1 MGHLT
6 MAKTSLKSLNLD
18 EVVFIP
24 CGNPPHKEQNSIWDA
39 KFRLDMTKLLIEDEI
54 GLSVSDMEIQS
65 NEKSYTAKT
74 LAKLKGENPDTQFYF
89 IVGADSLCY
98 MDEWKTPEIIF
109 ENAEII
115 ALGRKGYNEKVVN
128 DYIGLLQEK
137 YDAVIHNI
145 FMENVDISSSE
156 IREKL
161 KKGED
166 VSQYT
171 GEKIY
176 KYILENINEF

>member
-1 MGHLT
+1 
-6 MAKTSLKSLNLD
+6 MARTSLKSLNLD

-24 CGNPPHKEQNSIWDA
+24 CGNPPHKKQSSIWDA
-39 KFRLDMTKLLIEDEI
+39 KFRLDMTNLLIEGES
-54 GLSVSDMEIQS
+54 GFSVSDMEILS
-65 NEKSYTAKT
+65 EEKSYTAKT
-74 LAKLKGENPDTQFYF
+74 LVKLKESNSDTKFYF

-98 MDEWKTPEIIF
+98 MDDWKTPEIIF

-115 ALGRKGYNEKVVN
+115 ALGRKGYKEQVVD
-128 DYIGLLQEK
+128 DYIEFLQEK
-137 YDAVIHNI
+137 YGAVINKV